1 MNLNAKHTVRASY
14 IGYLTQA
21 ITINFAPLLFVTFEN
36 TYGISMGMIGSLIGI
51 SFLTQLAADFITA
64 KIADRINT
72 RATVIFAHICA
83 VIGMTGFAYLPDIM
97 PTPYIGLV
105 CAVVI
110 AAVGGG
116 IIEVLISPIVEA
128 APTENKSAQM
138 SLLHSFYSWGLAG
151 VVILS
156 TLFFTFVGIEHWKL
170 LSALWAIVP
179 AFGAVAFCFVPIYEL
194 NAVEVGG
201 ESEPPKKLVKS
212 GIFWIFIIMMFCAG
226 AAEQVMGQWSSSFA
240 QSGLGI
246 DKTAGDMLGPCLF
259 AILMGSARVFYGRSG
274 GRIRL
279 VNFIA
284 ISSGLCIVSY
294 IIAALSPIPIVSL
307 LGCALCG
314 LATGIM
320 WPGTYSLASSRMP
333 WGGVKMFAFLAMAG
347 DMGCLV
353 GPTAAGWIA
362 EASNNRLQVAFLVS
376 LVYPVLMIAML
387 ILGFSKRRGLKK

>member
-1 MNLNAKHTVRASY
+1 
-14 IGYLTQA
+14 
-21 ITINFAPLLFVTFEN
+21 
-36 TYGISMGMIGSLIGI
+36 
-51 SFLTQLAADFITA
+51 
-64 KIADRINT
+64 
-72 RATVIFAHICA
+72 
-83 VIGMTGFAYLPDIM
+83 
-97 PTPYIGLV
+97 
-105 CAVVI
+105 
-110 AAVGGG
+110 
-116 IIEVLISPIVEA
+116 
-128 APTENKSAQM
+128 M

-156 TLFFTFVGIEHWKL
+156 TLFFTFVGIERWKL

-279 VNFIA
+279 MNFIA

-294 IIAALSPIPIVSL
+294 IIAALSPVPIVSL

-376 LVYPVLMIAML
+376 LIYPVLMIAML

>member
-21 ITINFAPLLFVTFEN
+21 ITINFAPLLFVTFET
-36 TYGISMGMIGSLIGI
+36 TYGISIGMIGLLIGI

-64 KIADRINT
+64 KIAHRLNI

-97 PTPYIGLV
+97 PTPYAGLII
-105 CAVVI
+105 AVVV

-116 IIEVLISPIVEA
+116 IIEVFVSPIVEA

-156 TLFFTFVGIEHWKL
+156 TLFFTFVGIEHWRL
-170 LSALWAIVP
+170 LSALWAIIP
-179 AFGAVAFCFVPIYEL
+179 AIGAIAFCLVPIYKLET
-194 NAVEVGG
+194 ADVGD
-201 ESEPPKKLVKS
+201 SDEPRSLVKS

-226 AAEQVMGQWSSSFA
+226 AAEQVMGQWASSFA
-240 QSGLGI
+240 QTGLGI
-246 DKTAGDMLGPCLF
+246 NKTAGDILGPCLF
-259 AILMGSARVFYGRSG
+259 AILMGSARVFYGRSD

-279 VNFIA
+279 TNFIA
-284 ISSGLCIVSY
+284 ISSVLCMASY
-294 IIAALSPIPIVSL
+294 IIAALSPVPIISL

-320 WPGTYSLASSRMP
+320 WPGTYSLASSKMP
-333 WGGVKMFAFLAMAG
+333 WGGVRMFAFLAMAG

-362 EASNNRLQVAFLVS
+362 EACNNKLQVAFLVS
-376 LVYPVLMIAML
+376 LVYPILMIVML
-387 ILGFSKRRGLKK
+387 FLGFSKRRKVNK